1 MGLDMYLE
9 ARKYVTRIDWAK
21 VPRRKE
27 GEPKINFNDYLTPD
41 YETLKSIFPAE
52 LIKHSESGSS
62 VAINIGYWRKANQIH
77 GWFVDNVQGGEDNCQ
92 DYQVERSNLVELL
105 DLVTKVLEGDKEGGT
120 DTARELLPVRGGFFF
135 GNYSEDDGYDKWYYE
150 QLEYTQEMLTSI
162 LNAVPEDNHQY
173 DFYYSS
179 SW

>member
-9 ARKYVTRIDWAK
+9 ARKYVTRVDWAK

-27 GEPKINFNDYLTPD
+27 GDPPINPKDYLTPD
-41 YETLKSIFPAE
+41 YERLTEFFPAE
-52 LIKHSESGSS
+52 LIKHSESGSH

-92 DYQVERSNLVELL
+92 EYLVERSNLEELL
-105 DLVTKVLEGDKEGGT
+105 ELVTEVLDSNRENSFVAKE
-120 DTARELLPVRGGFFF
+120 RLPVRGGFFF
-135 GNYSEDDGYDKWYYE
+135 GNYDEDEGYDEWYYE
-150 QLEYTQEMLTSI
+150 QLEYTKTLLTDI
-162 LNAVPEDNHQY
+162 LNAIPENEHKY
-173 DFYYSS
+173 DIYYSS